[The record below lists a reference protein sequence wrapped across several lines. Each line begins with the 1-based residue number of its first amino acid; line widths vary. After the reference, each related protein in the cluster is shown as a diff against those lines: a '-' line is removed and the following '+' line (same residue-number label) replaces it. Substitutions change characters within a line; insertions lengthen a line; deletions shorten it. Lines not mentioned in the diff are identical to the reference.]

1 MTKPPLLRSP
11 AEFADARA
19 RNEAIWNPS
28 VEHYNAMRIDE
39 ALEYW
44 HEESRWI
51 TAFPV
56 AGMPRM
62 VDSRAEMAR
71 VWRTLYVDTERVE
84 VENVRF
90 HQTDDPDVAFVEER
104 FTAYLA
110 NGGLYVSDLVM
121 RVTFRDGLISEVVE
135 YFDPAE
141 QERLVRRVGLG
152 S

>member
-90 HQTDDPDVAFVEER
+90 HQTDDPTSRSWRSASPR
-104 FTAYLA
+104 
-110 NGGLYVSDLVM
+110 
-121 RVTFRDGLISEVVE
+121 ISRTVVCTS
-135 YFDPAE
+135 AIW
-141 QERLVRRVGLG
+141 
-152 S
+152 SCA